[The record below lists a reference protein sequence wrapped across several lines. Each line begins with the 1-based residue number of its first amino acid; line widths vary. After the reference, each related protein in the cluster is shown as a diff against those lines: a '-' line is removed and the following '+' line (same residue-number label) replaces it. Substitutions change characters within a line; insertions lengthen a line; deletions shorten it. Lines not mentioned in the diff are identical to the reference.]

1 MGQSISREDSTPPPP
16 SIPPHKI
23 GPKAEASDAEACP
36 VDHKTREA
44 WLAQARQKAASAQP
58 PPPTSTSP
66 TPAPSIPP
74 GESCDS
80 TSISQS
86 APPPSAIL
94 SKLGLDQRREIST
107 IPRAAASTDVE
118 AETKKPANNEIESG
132 KDKSGKWIYPS
143 EQMFF
148 EAMRRKNYDPKA
160 EDMRSIV
167 PIHNAVNERAWSEIL
182 EWEKG
187 QGSESC
193 GGPKLLSFMGTSKA
207 LTPRAR
213 FNTLLGYTAP
223 FDRHDWVI
231 DRCGK
236 RVDYVIDFYS
246 GRDENKPGKSLN
258 FYLDVRP
265 KLNSWEGVVLRARK
279 AVGL

>member
-1 MGQSISREDSTPPPP
+1 MGQPISKEDITPLPPPEPSLP

-23 GPKAEASDAEACP
+23 NPKADASDAEACP

-44 WLAQARQKAASAQP
+44 WLAQARQNAAPAH
-58 PPPTSTSP
+58 PTSSTSTPP
-66 TPAPSIPP
+66 TPAPSIPA

-86 APPPSAIL
+86 APPPSSIL

-107 IPRAAASTDVE
+107 IPRAAASADIE
-118 AETKKPANNEIESG
+118 ADNKKPANNEIESG
-132 KDKSGKWIYPS
+132 KDTSGKWIYPS

-148 EAMRRKNYDPKA
+148 EAMRRKNYDPRA

-187 QGSESC
+187 QGSESYVFLRC
-193 GGPKLLSFMGTSKA
+193 LQRRSAHDLCLLTIRIVAAVPNSS
-207 LTPRAR
+207 P
-213 FNTLLGYTAP
+213 
-223 FDRHDWVI
+223 
-231 DRCGK
+231 
-236 RVDYVIDFYS
+236 
-246 GRDENKPGKSLN
+246 
-258 FYLDVRP
+258 
-265 KLNSWEGVVLRARK
+265 SWEPRK
-279 AVGL
+279 PLHPALASTHYWAIRHPLIATIGS

>member
-1 MGQSISREDSTPPPP
+1 MGNTNSREGSIPSPPSQPPP
-16 SIPPHKI
+16 SIH
-23 GPKAEASDAEACP
+23 PKPDASDAEVCP

-44 WLAQARQKAASAQP
+44 WLAQAREKAAAAQP
-58 PPPTSTSP
+58 PPPTSAAP
-66 TPAPSIPP
+66 LPSIPA

-94 SKLGLDQRREIST
+94 SKLGLDQTREIST
-107 IPRAAASTDVE
+107 IPRAAPTSDTEGGKE
-118 AETKKPANNEIESG
+118 AKPANNEIESG

-187 QGSESC
+187 QGSETYVSLSYLSISR
-193 GGPKLLSFMGTSKA
+193 KL
-207 LTPRAR
+207 
-213 FNTLLGYTAP
+213 
-223 FDRHDWVI
+223 
-231 DRCGK
+231 
-236 RVDYVIDFYS
+236 
-246 GRDENKPGKSLN
+246 PGE
-258 FYLDVRP
+258 
-265 KLNSWEGVVLRARK
+265 WIC
-279 AVGL
+279 

>member
-1 MGQSISREDSTPPPP
+1 MGNTNSREGATPPPP
-16 SIPPHKI
+16 LQSQSQPPHPI
-23 GPKAEASDAEACP
+23 NPNADASDAEACP

-44 WLAQARQKAASAQP
+44 WLAQARKNAAVSQP
-58 PPPTSTSP
+58 SPPTSTSQAP
-66 TPAPSIPP
+66 VPSIPA

-80 TSISQS
+80 TSIAQS

-107 IPRAAASTDVE
+107 IPRAAPT
-118 AETKKPANNEIESG
+118 AESETHKKPANNEIESG

-167 PIHNAVNERAWSEIL
+167 PIHNAVNERAWGEIL

-187 QGSESC
+187 QGSES
-193 GGPKLLSFMGTSKA
+193 
-207 LTPRAR
+207 
-213 FNTLLGYTAP
+213 
-223 FDRHDWVI
+223 
-231 DRCGK
+231 
-236 RVDYVIDFYS
+236 
-246 GRDENKPGKSLN
+246 
-258 FYLDVRP
+258 
-265 KLNSWEGVVLRARK
+265 
-279 AVGL
+279 

>member
-1 MGQSISREDSTPPPP
+1 
-16 SIPPHKI
+16 
-23 GPKAEASDAEACP
+23 
-36 VDHKTREA
+36 
-44 WLAQARQKAASAQP
+44 
-58 PPPTSTSP
+58 
-66 TPAPSIPP
+66 
-74 GESCDS
+74 
-80 TSISQS
+80 
-86 APPPSAIL
+86 
-94 SKLGLDQRREIST
+94 
-107 IPRAAASTDVE
+107 
-118 AETKKPANNEIESG
+118 
-132 KDKSGKWIYPS
+132 
-143 EQMFF
+143 MFF

-160 EDMRSIV
+160 DDMRSIV

-187 QGSESC
+187 QGSESYGFLSCLERGYSTSTNTSTSC

-265 KLNSWEGVVLRARK
+265 KLNSWEGVVLRVRK